1 MLSLLSVIILQRRL
15 HFCPSLNIALSLSAC
30 LQLVKPS
37 QLKTSELDVVLGI
50 CLTFQE
56 SKKKIYICDNLK
68 MNTLILVI
76 FSFGFEAPF
85 FLFLWKLI
93 FISTVFAVY
102 IKNKINITIIITLLI
117 SCSNDIMNTC
127 SVQNTAKE
135 IIALIVFFHQ

>member
-1 MLSLLSVIILQRRL
+1 M
-15 HFCPSLNIALSLSAC
+15 SAC

-37 QLKTSELDVVLGI
+37 QLKTSELDGVLGLF
-50 CLTFQE
+50 LTFQE

-68 MNTLILVI
+68 MNTLILVV
-76 FSFGFEAPF
+76 FFCFEDPF

-93 FISTVFAVY
+93 FISTVFSVY